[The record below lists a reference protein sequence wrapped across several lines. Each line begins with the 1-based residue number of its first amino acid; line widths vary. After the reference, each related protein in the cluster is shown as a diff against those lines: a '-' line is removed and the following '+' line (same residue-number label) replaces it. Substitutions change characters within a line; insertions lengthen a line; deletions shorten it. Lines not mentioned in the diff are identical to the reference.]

1 MDLIYEW
8 HHDVVYCYFIYLFFL
23 AVILTYI
30 VNLEIAFL
38 LPTIHNV
45 RLDFFDRPLLEILED
60 VSRWERTQKWLYS

>member
-8 HHDVVYCYFIYLFFL
+8 HHDVVYCYFIYFFL

-45 RLDFFDRPLLEILED
+45 RLDFFDRSLLEVLED
-60 VSRWERTQKWLYS
+60 VSRWEGTQKWLYS